1 MLQKLTTNKLFYSKW
16 PYKVTC
22 RIEGIYLLRSYVI
35 NSILNETFDEKFI
48 KYHRNINLSKLKN
61 FLQLADEYII
71 DSDIKKRIEGSRIS
85 FYFLNNKD
93 FINFANK
100 LNDYVISTAEPLNVQ
115 ELEALKVNNSYTFC
129 NNLPHK
135 KYKFKISF
143 KDMPVTIRQNL
154 ITWAEKY
161 NNEEIYITKSTKKHF
176 KGIKHH
182 YGSHYFYVKDQKM
195 ITFIQLAAAG
205 YIRKID
211 EYVIR
216 EFSEEV

>member
-22 RIEGIYLLRSYVI
+22 IVEGAHLLRSYTVE
-35 NSILNETFDEKFI
+35 SILDGNF
-48 KYHRNINLSKLKN
+48 RNYKNISLLKLKN
-61 FLQLADEYII
+61 FLKLAEIYL
-71 DSDIKKRIEGSRIS
+71 SNKSIKKRIEGSRIS
-85 FYFLNNKD
+85 FYFLNDND
-93 FINFANK
+93 FINFYNN
-100 LNDYVISTAEPLNVQ
+100 LNDFVISITEPLNFQ
-115 ELEALKVNNSYTFC
+115 ELEKLKINSNYTLC
-129 NNLPHK
+129 SNLPHK

-143 KDMPVTIRQNL
+143 KDMPLKIRQNL
-154 ITWAEKY
+154 INWAEKY
-161 NNEEIYITKSTKKHF
+161 NNEEIYITKSTKRHF
-176 KGIKHH
+176 SGIKYH
-182 YGSHYFYVKDQKM
+182 YGTHYFYVKDQKM